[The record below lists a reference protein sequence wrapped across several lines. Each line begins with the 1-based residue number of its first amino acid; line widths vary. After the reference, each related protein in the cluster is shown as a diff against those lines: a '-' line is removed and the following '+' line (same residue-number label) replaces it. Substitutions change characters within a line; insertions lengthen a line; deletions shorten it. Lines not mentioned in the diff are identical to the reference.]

1 MSGDYNTNSYLLR
14 RGPLTSK

>member
-1 MSGDYNTNSYLLR
+1 MFGDYNTNNYSLR